1 MDDLSTSY
9 PLQIDLRWTQYY
21 NIHIFLVCIVYHYN
35 CYKTFVFCNKE
46 SEYFAVLS
54 VTIWHW
60 TTLYASDCEAS
71 NYKIF
76 KYLYHTL
83 ITLTSIS
90 KRSSLTTWI
99 GPWLAMTIGILGAP
113 CKTDIT
119 VTLLWKIPL
128 RITYTDV
135 ALYRIHANTSK
146 WMYFKNKG

>member
-1 MDDLSTSY
+1 MFWGWMTKVH
-9 PLQIDLRWTQYY
+9 
-21 NIHIFLVCIVYHYN
+21 HIPYKLIWGVHSIIIYIFFWSVYHYN

-90 KRSSLTTWI
+90 KRSSLTTWN
-99 GPWLAMTIGILGAP
+99 GPWLAMTIGILGAL

-128 RITYTDV
+128 RIQ
-135 ALYRIHANTSK
+135 
-146 WMYFKNKG
+146 M